1 MPDFSAGFPVGDLAD
16 GGMIQ
21 GTAGG
26 EDVMLARRG
35 DEFFAVSAFCSHYH
49 GPLAEG
55 LEPGLRRR
63 GLGGEAIQPDAGL
76 FRYSAHTLP
85 TASVSS

>member
-55 LEPGLRRR
+55 PGRAVRRF
-63 GLGGEAIQPDAGL
+63 GQPN
-76 FRYSAHTLP
+76 H
-85 TASVSS
+85 SSRP